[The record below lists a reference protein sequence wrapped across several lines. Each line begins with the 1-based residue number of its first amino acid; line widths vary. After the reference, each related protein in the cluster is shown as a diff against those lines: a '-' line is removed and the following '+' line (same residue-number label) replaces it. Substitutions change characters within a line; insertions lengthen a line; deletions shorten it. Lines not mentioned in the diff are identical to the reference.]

1 MPEQNVVA
9 IGASAGGI
17 SALRRLLAMIPHDL
31 NAAVFL
37 AYIVRRS
44 RGARAQIRSA
54 SFASSTALQSFHGEG
69 RSGLAAAGGQTGSST
84 RAHWWR
90 GDRVHGNWCHLW
102 SNQCDVR

>member
-9 IGASAGGI
+9 IRASAGGI

-54 SFASSTALQSFHGEG
+54 SFLEHGPTEFPRRG
-69 RSGLAAAGGQTGSST
+69 PIRFGCSRRADWIVHSRSLVA
-84 RAHWWR
+84 W
-90 GDRVHGNWCHLW
+90 
-102 SNQCDVR
+102 